1 MKQKDLNEVKECICN
16 KINILL
22 EQFDIKLIYIFG
34 SYAKG
39 TNNKNSDVDIAVLL
53 DKYTP
58 YDKINLISEL
68 VGILNRSDI
77 DVVILND
84 ANPILKFQVIK
95 YGKIIYMVS
104 EYEKV
109 IFESKTMDE
118 YMDMEFFRKRQKQI
132 MDIIFKEKWGILHDK
147 KHSWAYRL

>member
-1 MKQKDLNEVKECICN
+1 MKQKDLNEVVECINN

-22 EQFDIKLIYIFG
+22 EQFDIKLVYIFG

-39 TNNKNSDVDIAVLL
+39 TNTKNSDLDIAFLL
-53 DKYTP
+53 GQYNF
-58 YDKINLISEL
+58 YDKLNLISEL
-68 VGILNRSDI
+68 VGIFNRDDI

-84 ANPILKFQVIK
+84 ANSILKFQVIK
-95 YGKIIYMVS
+95 YGKIVYMAS

-118 YMDMEFFRKRQKQI
+118 YMDMEFFRERQKQI
-132 MDIIFKEKWGILHDK
+132 MDITFKEKWGMLNDK
-147 KHSWAYRL
+147 EYS

>member
-1 MKQKDLNEVKECICN
+1 MKQKDLNEVVECINN
-16 KINILL
+16 KINIFL
-22 EQFDIKLIYIFG
+22 EQFDIKLVYIFG

-39 TNNKNSDVDIAVLL
+39 TNTKNSDLDIAILL
-53 DKYTP
+53 GEYTP

-68 VGILNRSDI
+68 VGILNRDDI

-84 ANPILKFQVIK
+84 ANSILKFQVIK
-95 YGKIIYMVS
+95 YGKIVYKVS

-118 YMDMEFFRKRQKQI
+118 YMDMEYYRNRQKQV
-132 MDIIFKEKWGILHDK
+132 MDITFKEKWGMLNDK
-147 KHSWAYRL
+147 RHS

>member
-1 MKQKDLNEVKECICN
+1 MKQKDLNEVVECINN

-22 EQFDIKLIYIFG
+22 EQFDIKLVYIFG

-39 TNNKNSDVDIAVLL
+39 TNTKNSDLDIAFLL
-53 DKYTP
+53 GQYNF
-58 YDKINLISEL
+58 YDKLNLISEL
-68 VGILNRSDI
+68 VGIFNRDDI

-84 ANPILKFQVIK
+84 ANSILKFQVIK
-95 YGKIIYMVS
+95 YGKIVYMAS

-132 MDIIFKEKWGILHDK
+132 MDITFKEKWGMLNDK
-147 KHSWAYRL
+147 EYS

>member
-1 MKQKDLNEVKECICN
+1 MKQKDLNEAVECINN

-22 EQFDIKLIYIFG
+22 EQFDIKLVYIFG

-39 TNNKNSDVDIAVLL
+39 TNTKNSDLDIAILL
-53 DKYTP
+53 GEYTP

-68 VGILNRSDI
+68 AGILNRDDI

-84 ANPILKFQVIK
+84 ANSILKFQVIK
-95 YGKIIYMVS
+95 YGKIVYKVS

-118 YMDMEFFRKRQKQI
+118 YMDMEYYRNRQKQV
-132 MDIIFKEKWGILHDK
+132 MDITFKEKWGMLNDK
-147 KHSWAYRL
+147 RHS